1 MCVAVGAKQCQTIS
15 LCTNR
20 SRAMQKGLMLYIRRV
35 NFTFEFTMSN
45 LYNYCNVEKNCCKA
59 SGSKILWSLEKNN
72 VRISYEEIMQ
82 SDDDDDKTHTYI
94 NITRSM

>member
-1 MCVAVGAKQCQTIS
+1 
-15 LCTNR
+15 
-20 SRAMQKGLMLYIRRV
+20 MLYIRRA

-59 SGSKILWSLEKNN
+59 SGSKILWSLEKSN
-72 VRISYEEIMQ
+72 VRISDEEIVQ
-82 SDDDDDKTHTYI
+82 SDDDDKTHTYI